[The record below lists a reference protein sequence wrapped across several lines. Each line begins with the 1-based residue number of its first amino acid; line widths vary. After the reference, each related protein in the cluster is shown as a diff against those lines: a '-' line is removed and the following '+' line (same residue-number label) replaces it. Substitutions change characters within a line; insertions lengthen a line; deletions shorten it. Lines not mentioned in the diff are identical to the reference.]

1 MKNIAKK
8 IVAFA
13 ATAALTITSAA
24 ALADTLQIGVP
35 DDGTNLSR
43 GIKLLE
49 SAGLIEVDPAA
60 GYTPEIK
67 DITKYLYNIE
77 VTPVA
82 ANTLPSTLG
91 DFAAS
96 TINGTYAVPYG
107 LVPSRDALLIE
118 KQDENGDNPYV
129 NIIVAR
135 TADKDNE
142 TYKTIVDAYHTQ
154 LVAEFLLVNYHET
167 FYPAFEYD
175 ADAEFTVTEDNVAD
189 LVGYQSSKKD
199 KTVVKVGVCGANN
212 DQWRAVQKVLDDEG
226 ANIYIELVEFD
237 AYNLPNEALNSGE
250 IDMNAFQHHAYF
262 NNEVSTNGYDL
273 TAIGDTYIVAMNI
286 YTAKGLTIDDAL
298 ASTDTLKI
306 AVPNDLTNEG
316 RALKLL
322 ESAGFFTIDPEA
334 GASPEIS
341 DITDYKVPVEFVE
354 VDANLVYSVIQDVD
368 LAVINGNY
376 ALDSGLTA
384 DDAIFKESEYADN
397 SYYCLIAVR
406 TEDAEN
412 PVYKRIVE
420 AYQTQ
425 DTIDIYNDEFK
436 GFFVPAWTL
445 G

>member
-1 MKNIAKK
+1 MSIRNKIA
-8 IVAFA
+8 ISLSAIL
-13 ATAALTITSAA
+13 TALSFTACSGNNSSADSSAA
-24 ALADTLQIGVP
+24 DSSVAENSVADSSAADNSEADSSAAESDPGYSPKNPVTVKIGLTGNVYEDIWNP
-35 DDGTNLSR
+35 
-43 GIKLLE
+43 
-49 SAGLIEVDPAA
+49 
-60 GYTPEIK
+60 IK
-67 DITKYLYNIE
+67 DKLAPEGINLEYVQFTSFNI
-77 VTPVA
+77 P
-82 ANTLPSTLG
+82 
-91 DFAAS
+91 
-96 TINGTYAVPYG
+96 
-107 LVPSRDALLIE
+107 
-118 KQDENGDNPYV
+118 
-129 NIIVAR
+129 
-135 TADKDNE
+135 
-142 TYKTIVDAYHTQ
+142 
-154 LVAEFLLVNYHET
+154 
-167 FYPAFEYD
+167 
-175 ADAEFTVTEDNVAD
+175 
-189 LVGYQSSKKD
+189 
-199 KTVVKVGVCGANN
+199 NN
-212 DQWRAVQKVLDDEG
+212 
-226 ANIYIELVEFD
+226 
-237 AYNLPNEALNSGE
+237 ALNSGE

-262 NNEVSTNGYDL
+262 NNEVATNGYDI

-286 YTAKGLTIDDAL
+286 YTAKGLTIESAL
-298 ASTDTLKI
+298 ASTEELQI

-341 DITDYKVPVEFVE
+341 DITEYKVPIKFVE

-384 DDAIFKESEYADN
+384 DDAIFKESEYSDN

-425 DTIDIYNDEFK
+425 DTIDIYNNEFK

>member
-1 MKNIAKK
+1 MSIRNKIALSLSA
-8 IVAFA
+8 ILA
-13 ATAALTITSAA
+13 AVSFTACSSNTSTADDSSVDSSSAA
-24 ALADTLQIGVP
+24 DSSAADSEAAYSPENPVTVKIGLTGNVYEDIWNP
-35 DDGTNLSR
+35 
-43 GIKLLE
+43 
-49 SAGLIEVDPAA
+49 
-60 GYTPEIK
+60 IK
-67 DITKYLYNIE
+67 DKLAPEGINLEYVQFTSFNI
-77 VTPVA
+77 P
-82 ANTLPSTLG
+82 
-91 DFAAS
+91 
-96 TINGTYAVPYG
+96 
-107 LVPSRDALLIE
+107 
-118 KQDENGDNPYV
+118 
-129 NIIVAR
+129 
-135 TADKDNE
+135 
-142 TYKTIVDAYHTQ
+142 
-154 LVAEFLLVNYHET
+154 
-167 FYPAFEYD
+167 
-175 ADAEFTVTEDNVAD
+175 
-189 LVGYQSSKKD
+189 
-199 KTVVKVGVCGANN
+199 NN
-212 DQWRAVQKVLDDEG
+212 
-226 ANIYIELVEFD
+226 
-237 AYNLPNEALNSGE
+237 ALNSGE

-286 YTAKGLTIDDAL
+286 YTSKGLTIDDAL